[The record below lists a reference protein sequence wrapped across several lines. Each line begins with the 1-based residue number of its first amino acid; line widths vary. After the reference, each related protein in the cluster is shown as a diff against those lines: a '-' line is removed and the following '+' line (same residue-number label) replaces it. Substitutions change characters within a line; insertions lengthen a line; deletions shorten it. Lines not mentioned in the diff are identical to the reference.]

1 MALSKG
7 CLTAIAVV
15 AAVVFLVL
23 LIGGYLLTTY
33 NSLVKQ
39 NEAIDG
45 AWAEIDNQ
53 LLRRNDLI
61 PNLVSTVEGY
71 ATHERELFEKIAD
84 ARARLA
90 GAPTV
95 GERMATS
102 NELAGFLGRLLA
114 IAENYPQLKANE
126 SFNKMMDELAGTEN
140 RINVARKRYND
151 QVMNYNSTIKRF
163 PVNMLAGMFNF
174 RAREYFEVPEE
185 ARVVPRVQFG
195 NTGQN

>member
-7 CLTAIAVV
+7 CLAALAIV
-15 AAVVFLVL
+15 AAVIFLVIL
-23 LIGGYLLTTY
+23 VGGYLMTTY

-39 NEAIDG
+39 NEAINS

-71 ATHERELFEKIAD
+71 ATHERSLFENIAD

-90 GAPTV
+90 GATTIN
-95 GERMATS
+95 EKMATS

-151 QVMNYNSTIKRF
+151 QVMSYNSMIKRF
-163 PVNMLAGMFNF
+163 PINLLAGMFNF
-174 RAREYFEVPEE
+174 QAREYFEVPEE
-185 ARVVPRVQFG
+185 ARTVPKVQFG